1 LALLGKLRTGI
12 ASDQLVLFYQPKAA
26 LGGGHVEGVEA
37 LVRWQHPTLGL
48 VPPDEFIP
56 LAEHTGL
63 IKPLTTWV
71 LNTALRQLHYWR
83 EQADGPIS
91 EEMSMAVNLSARSLL
106 DESFPAEV
114 VAALERWK
122 IPAHL
127 LELEITESMIM
138 ADPPRAH
145 RLLTELAAVGVKLS
159 IDDFGTGYSS
169 LAYLKNLP
177 VNQLKIDR
185 TFVCNMSRDPLDT
198 VIVRSMIELGH
209 NLGLRVIA
217 EGIEDGETWEQLAS
231 LGCDSGQGY
240 LLARPMPA
248 GQVESWMRAKAL
260 LPAGINF

>member
-1 LALLGKLRTGI
+1 M
-12 ASDQLVLFYQPKAA
+12 
-26 LGGGHVEGVEA
+26 
-37 LVRWQHPTLGL
+37 LGL

-71 LNTALRQLHYWR
+71 LNTALRQLHTWR
-83 EQADGPIS
+83 TQLDSPVAED
-91 EEMSMAVNLSARSLL
+91 MSMAINLSARSLL
-106 DESFPAEV
+106 DDAFPGEV
-114 VAALERWK
+114 VAALDHWQ

-159 IDDFGTGYSS
+159 IDDFATGYSS

-177 VNQLKIDR
+177 VDQLKIDR
-185 TFVCNMSRDPLDT
+185 TFVLHMHQDPLDA

-209 NLGLRVIA
+209 NLGLRIIA
-217 EGIEDGETWEQLAS
+217 EGIEDTQTWEQLAG

-248 GQVESWMRAKAL
+248 SQMECWMREKAKLAI
-260 LPAGINF
+260 GIAS